1 MPKLNKSHVIEIFKV
16 FEDAAN
22 QPSNSL
28 VAFLAGATGDSEADV
43 KYLYTQTTGRD
54 FDPSFADPTS
64 QASLIEIVDAFVTAD
79 ALILGDLLKS
89 IAMATGET
97 EDGIKGRYTAR
108 CRELNRPDEN
118 PYDPPLDERG

>member
-1 MPKLNKSHVIEIFKV
+1 MPKLNKSHLIEIFKA
-16 FEDAAN
+16 FEDAAK

-28 VAFLAGATGDSEADV
+28 LTFLAKETDIGEADV

-54 FDPSFADPTS
+54 FDPSLAAVTFQDGLS
-64 QASLIEIVDAFVTAD
+64 EIVDAFVTAD
-79 ALILGDLLKS
+79 TLILGDLLKS
-89 IAMATGET
+89 IAKITGET

-108 CRELNRPDEN
+108 CRELNWPDEN